1 MSFGYLG
8 NIQIGQYIFV
18 FINRVIWNFVVNDFE
33 KLRTLFGELL
43 TEIQRIKSTG
53 DYEAGKNLVETYAV
67 KVDPELHK
75 EVLERYA
82 KLNLEPYSGFVN
94 PVYTPVMEGDKI
106 IDVKVSYV
114 NDFPAQMLE
123 YSKKYGSLPLMN

>member
-1 MSFGYLG
+1 
-8 NIQIGQYIFV
+8 
-18 FINRVIWNFVVNDFE
+18 VVNDFE

-106 IDVKVSYV
+106 IDVKISYV

-123 YSKKYGSLPLMN
+123 YSKKYGALPLIN